1 LAERRVG
8 WVKTG
13 DWKSVY
19 LGNLIS
25 SSDLYPLEYTSYYP
39 KSPINEPFQR
49 SIDKRKFNR
58 FTLKD
63 YGFAIFRPSSKIAG
77 RIIDISKGGLSFRYA
92 NIHEKELS
100 SSHMDIFIL
109 SSGFYSDNLSYKI
122 VFEQNV
128 DIELPDSSTPTNQCG
143 VMFNEL
149 TPIQKTQLDVLIQ
162 SYTTN

>member
-1 LAERRVG
+1 
-8 WVKTG
+8 
-13 DWKSVY
+13 
-19 LGNLIS
+19 
-25 SSDLYPLEYTSYYP
+25 
-39 KSPINEPFQR
+39 
-49 SIDKRKFNR
+49 
-58 FTLKD
+58 
-63 YGFAIFRPSSKIAG
+63 
-77 RIIDISKGGLSFRYA
+77 
-92 NIHEKELS
+92 
-100 SSHMDIFIL
+100 MDIFIL